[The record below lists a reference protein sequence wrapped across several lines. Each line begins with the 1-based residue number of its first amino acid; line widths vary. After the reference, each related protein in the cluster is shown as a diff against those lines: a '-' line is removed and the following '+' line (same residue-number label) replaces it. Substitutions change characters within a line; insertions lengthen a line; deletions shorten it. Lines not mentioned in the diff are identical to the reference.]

1 MSLAAAKTEPSAH
14 GRIPVL
20 DIGAYLA
27 GEAGAAAP
35 LARAIARTCEDTGF
49 LVVANHGVPQQLV
62 DDTFAVAQQFFARP
76 EPDKLALK
84 IGKYNIGYLP
94 FGGQVVRHSP
104 VNKNTRPNFS
114 ESFYITRDR
123 APDHPDIVNNKP
135 LVGLNRWPEDMPE
148 FRAATTA
155 YYRAMEAMTTRLV
168 PLFALALDLPADYF
182 AAAFAEPNCTI
193 RLIHYPPHPSPE
205 DNEFGFAPH
214 TDNNFITFLAQSKL
228 PGLEVRTAEGDW
240 IRPPAVPGTF
250 VVNTGAMLARYSN
263 DRFRATPHRVINR
276 NDRSRYACPFF
287 LGPNHDVVVEP
298 VPSCVG
304 PDNPPKYE
312 PTTYGAFTQHLLTLN
327 FAHRQAAAAA
337 STRGKLNDGQAGAGS
352 AVLRWRR
359 RSARFMT
366 PATTIRGRMPT
377 LRRPS
382 TRCSRPP
389 AANEAPAPTHAMTNS
404 AVPWTRPRSSGR
416 CDAVI
421 WVVPAM

>member
-1 MSLAAAKTEPSAH
+1 MSLAAAKTEPSAQ

-49 LVVANHGVPQQLV
+49 LVVANHGVPQRLV
-62 DDTFAVAQQFFARP
+62 DDTFAAAERFFARP
-76 EPDKLALK
+76 EGDKLALK

-148 FRAATTA
+148 FRAA
-155 YYRAMEAMTTRLV
+155 
-168 PLFALALDLPADYF
+168 
-182 AAAFAEPNCTI
+182 
-193 RLIHYPPHPSPE
+193 
-205 DNEFGFAPH
+205 
-214 TDNNFITFLAQSKL
+214 
-228 PGLEVRTAEGDW
+228 
-240 IRPPAVPGTF
+240 
-250 VVNTGAMLARYSN
+250 MLARYSN

-304 PDNPPKYE
+304 PDNPPRYE

-327 FAHRQAAAAA
+327 FAHRQAGG
-337 STRGKLNDGQAGAGS
+337 SGEYAG
-352 AVLRWRR
+352 
-359 RSARFMT
+359 
-366 PATTIRGRMPT
+366 
-377 LRRPS
+377 
-382 TRCSRPP
+382 
-389 AANEAPAPTHAMTNS
+389 
-404 AVPWTRPRSSGR
+404 
-416 CDAVI
+416 
-421 WVVPAM
+421 